1 MTSVYPV
8 VYIQTPLLSQIS
20 GKGNVFKLFLHKNT
34 DEKKKSLSCLVK
46 KKTHRKSRTHMYWYQ
61 ILTKITPTQYLEI
74 LNFFWLTISI

>member
-46 KKTHRKSRTHMYWYQ
+46 KKHIGNPEHICIGTKS
-61 ILTKITPTQYLEI
+61 
-74 LNFFWLTISI
+74 